1 MPQSLLKAREHRWL
15 VTRFQVDDTFGQETG
30 LRDGGRE
37 EILPCD
43 TPQNLAARARSNSRG
58 EQCRRRTVDGA
69 IAAAGHLVQGAERQS
84 AVREMLINRLNAEW
98 QHGPRTRGS
107 PFETLNALSK

>member
-37 EILPCD
+37 EVLACD
-43 TPQNLAARARSNSRG
+43 TPKDLAPCARSDPRG
-58 EQCRRRTVDGA
+58 EQCSGCTVDRA
-69 IAAAGHLVQGAERQS
+69 IAATGDLVQGAERQS
-84 AVREMLINRLNAEW
+84 AVRQMLVNRLNIER
-98 QHGPRTRGS
+98 QHGAMARGS
-107 PFETLNALSK
+107 PF